1 VAGPPKH
8 TRVWATSDGNAPR
21 ALGVAL
27 VASALSLCLLGE
39 CQVARDSRALGN
51 ILGEIIA
58 VLRDAGTQW
67 IVFLCAGMYFFTFT
81 VLRERLGGGA
91 GGGEDRRWRVEDGAT
106 GPRASGG
113 RRLENRASTARSH
126 WNLAPQWLREP
137 AFWLTGLMVL
147 VAVKSTQ
154 ALTLLGGALI
164 GQGAAFWV
172 QGPRSKVQGLK
183 SGPRTVIGVLIV
195 LLVAGAVWQTETGQ
209 VFEYRG
215 RARWSG
221 PWDSPNTFGVL
232 MGAGAVLALGWVLRA
247 WRMGNGKWQIS
258 NLLRWLFTT
267 LLVAA
272 AGAMGVGLV
281 KSYSRGAWV
290 AVLVGLAYLA
300 WQSRRSRGWQ
310 MANGKLWGMAA
321 VIALLVIG
329 FWSLRQAEGAI
340 ARRAYSI
347 ANANDFSWRN
357 RVAAYEGALA
367 MLADKPWL
375 GFGWNQ
381 PERVYTSLYCPA
393 KVDESMAIQLND
405 YFILGTTL
413 GVPALVCF
421 AMYVGLS
428 LNPKSTAQRLKPG
441 ESKTT
446 DFRLKTLDLAA
457 VCRAGAVVL
466 AVGFWF
472 DGGLFKLATGATFWT
487 LLELGRE

>member
-1 VAGPPKH
+1 MTGFRK
-8 TRVWATSDGNAPR
+8 D
-21 ALGVAL
+21 
-27 VASALSLCLLGE
+27 ASASGANGGAIRAVSGAALIVSVLILCLFSE
-39 CQVARDSRALGN
+39 CSTASQLRAFGS
-51 ILGEIIA
+51 ILGEVGA
-58 VLRDAGTQW
+58 ALTDPGTQW
-67 IVFLCAGMYFFTFT
+67 MVFTCASAYFLVFVVLGSRLVVAREDGGWGIADRVGIVQ
-81 VLRERLGGGA
+81 
-91 GGGEDRRWRVEDGAT
+91 RRWG
-106 GPRASGG
+106 
-113 RRLENRASTARSH
+113 
-126 WNLAPQWLREP
+126 LAPEAWLREP
-137 AFWLTGLMVL
+137 DYWVAGLIAVSAL
-147 VAVKSTQ
+147 AYTLDYPQAVKSTQ
-154 ALTLLGGALI
+154 ALTLLGGATL
-164 GQGAAFWV
+164 GQGAAVWALKS
-172 QGPRSKVQGLK
+172 PKSKVQSPK
-183 SGPRTVIGVLIV
+183 SPASTVMGVLIA
-195 LLVAGAVWQTETGQ
+195 LLLAGAIWRTGIGQ
-209 VFEYRG
+209 VFQYRG
-215 RARWSG
+215 QARWSG
-221 PWDSPNTFGVL
+221 PWDNPNTFGVL